1 MDYGLDGKHVL
12 VTGGSTGIGR
22 AISSVFL
29 AEGANVTLSGLG
41 EKEVKD
47 AVVALGSGCRGV
59 AADLTEEGAAER
71 LYAFANAQGP
81 VDILI
86 NSVGIFGVIDF
97 FETTDDHWFR
107 YFDVNVMTGVRMSRL
122 ALKDM
127 LSRGE
132 GSIVFISSESA
143 VKPQP
148 WMAHYGAMKTC
159 LLGLSRALAEL
170 TKGTK
175 VRVNTILPGPTNTE
189 AVMRYHG
196 EIAREKGATHEAIVT
211 DYFDVTEPTSLI
223 RRMIE
228 PEEVA
233 RSVVHLAASTHLNG
247 MSMRA
252 EGGTIRSVL

>member
-1 MDYGLDGKHVL
+1 MDYGLTGKNVL
-12 VTGGSTGIGR
+12 VTGGATGIGR
-22 AISSVFL
+22 AI
-29 AEGANVTLSGLG
+29 A
-41 EKEVKD
+41 
-47 AVVALGSGCRGV
+47 ALFV
-59 AADLTEEGAAER
+59 EEGASVTISGISRDEVEATCSALGKTCYGLDGDLTVKGEAER
-71 LYAFANAQGP
+71 LYAYATDRGP

-86 NSVGIFGVIDF
+86 NNIGVFEVRDF

-127 LSRGE
+127 LARGD

-143 VKPQP
+143 VKPQA

-170 TKGTK
+170 TRGTT

-189 AVMRYHG
+189 AVQRYHQ
-196 EIAREKGATHEAIVT
+196 EIAAENGTSREKVVA
-211 DYFDVTEPTSLI
+211 DYFNVTEPTSLI

-228 PEEVA
+228 PAEIA
-233 RSVVHLAASTHLNG
+233 RSVLHLAASGHLNG
-247 MSMRA
+247 MAMRA
-252 EGGTIRSVL
+252 EGGTIRSIV